1 MPPLAF
7 SNNFFKLCPKELKF
21 STDKF
26 LKAENVTLCVTK
38 ELLMQIVYINF
49 LLRTN
54 IFVKSIRMGVHWTPM
69 QTPGLH
75 INNLLTSNYGYK
87 EIYFKSATLPPF
99 GKGRWFFSE
108 KKRRDWPWY
117 NNLIFNRACN
127 RTSYINKMFFNL
139 SVSYRW
145 QLSLPKRAL
154 LCGLFTSSF
163 GYK

>member
-54 IFVKSIRMGVHWTPM
+54 IFVKSIRMGVH
-69 QTPGLH
+69 
-75 INNLLTSNYGYK
+75 
-87 EIYFKSATLPPF
+87 
-99 GKGRWFFSE
+99 
-108 KKRRDWPWY
+108 
-117 NNLIFNRACN
+117 
-127 RTSYINKMFFNL
+127 
-139 SVSYRW
+139 
-145 QLSLPKRAL
+145 
-154 LCGLFTSSF
+154 
-163 GYK
+163 